1 MKIRQNKPIDKK
13 GSNYNPFGDI
23 SQIHLENDNKA
34 WSNSTEIK
42 TEKIKSNNLHAILQP
57 TKMKRSGINKIKPIL
72 KKISISRLKDTLKGV
87 LHKKKETLSKIKST
101 SDENDCK
108 QTSFESKPDLTKEIT
123 SNKQSE
129 SRKYFV
135 SELEINTEPK
145 RNESQP
151 EKSDWEKTYIKKAEE
166 LAEYHDLTPF
176 LDSFMFDMPTG
187 SSTQLTKTKRTI
199 SLVNPVV
206 NTITLSS
213 EEESKQ
219 TSVWEASS
227 MNHENG
233 STIYLTSD
241 DGDSNCTYTIADSSN
256 DKSLI

>member
-108 QTSFESKPDLTKEIT
+108 QTSFESKPDLTKE
-123 SNKQSE
+123 SNHLKPI
-129 SRKYFV
+129 F
-135 SELEINTEPK
+135 
-145 RNESQP
+145 
-151 EKSDWEKTYIKKAEE
+151 
-166 LAEYHDLTPF
+166 
-176 LDSFMFDMPTG
+176 FM
-187 SSTQLTKTKRTI
+187 
-199 SLVNPVV
+199 
-206 NTITLSS
+206 
-213 EEESKQ
+213 
-219 TSVWEASS
+219 
-227 MNHENG
+227 
-233 STIYLTSD
+233 
-241 DGDSNCTYTIADSSN
+241 
-256 DKSLI
+256 

>member
-1 MKIRQNKPIDKK
+1 
-13 GSNYNPFGDI
+13 
-23 SQIHLENDNKA
+23 
-34 WSNSTEIK
+34 
-42 TEKIKSNNLHAILQP
+42 
-57 TKMKRSGINKIKPIL
+57 
-72 KKISISRLKDTLKGV
+72 
-87 LHKKKETLSKIKST
+87 
-101 SDENDCK
+101 
-108 QTSFESKPDLTKEIT
+108 
-123 SNKQSE
+123 
-129 SRKYFV
+129 
-135 SELEINTEPK
+135 
-145 RNESQP
+145 
-151 EKSDWEKTYIKKAEE
+151 
-166 LAEYHDLTPF
+166 
-176 LDSFMFDMPTG
+176 MFDMPTG